1 MLGMCTLFRKNG
13 DDLMTREDI
22 LKQFKDYVDHI
33 KRIRR
38 LSTPEISDISGPDE
52 YSTVLEDNFSRIGLL
67 AQENRSLI
75 DGFIRPLL
83 MGKEE
88 LTDDARNLLVSFM
101 DLLMNDDSMEEVDV
115 HLAEVINS
123 FLFEQDIEKGG
134 QTDEN
139 VRVNAMA
146 KKVRQDYF
154 MLSALTR
161 FDNEELLQA

>member
-1 MLGMCTLFRKNG
+1 MCTLFRKNG

-52 YSTVLEDNFSRIGLL
+52 YSAVLEDNFSRIGLL

-83 MGKEE
+83 MGK
-88 LTDDARNLLVSFM
+88 
-101 DLLMNDDSMEEVDV
+101 
-115 HLAEVINS
+115 
-123 FLFEQDIEKGG
+123 
-134 QTDEN
+134 
-139 VRVNAMA
+139 
-146 KKVRQDYF
+146 
-154 MLSALTR
+154 
-161 FDNEELLQA
+161 